1 MSFAKFLSSAL
12 VAASAF
18 ALVAPACAAL
28 VSVNQSA
35 FSGAATVVGFEDLPG
50 NANLVPVGYGA
61 GVGLS
66 LSAGTRSY
74 AHSAYGLPGVAA
86 GLGNMGATWGGGN
99 GVLGAG
105 FSLAT
110 AHDLVGFTIGSNV
123 DIQTVISAYRG
134 NTLLGSQ
141 TVSVATGQ
149 FLFVGFQDM
158 DGINRI
164 VFGDN
169 TRCTGCV
176 HQLDNVTFEQAGSVP
191 EPMTLSLVGLGLL
204 GAALGRR
211 SRQG

>member
-1 MSFAKFLSSAL
+1 MAFAKFLSSAL
-12 VAASAF
+12 VAVSAF
-18 ALVAPACAAL
+18 ALVAPASAAL

-35 FSGAATVVGFEDLPG
+35 FSGAATVVNFENLPG
-50 NANLVPVGYGA
+50 NGGAVPGGYGA

-74 AHSAYGLPGVAA
+74 TYNAYGMSGVAA
-86 GLGNMGATWGGGN
+86 GLGNTAATWGGSGT
-99 GVLGAG
+99 LGTG

-110 AHDLVGFTIGSNV
+110 AYDLVGFTISSNV
-123 DIQTVISAYRG
+123 DIQTVVSAYLG

-141 TVSVATGQ
+141 TVSAAARQ

-158 DGINRI
+158 GGIDRI

-169 TRCTGCV
+169 SRCGGCV